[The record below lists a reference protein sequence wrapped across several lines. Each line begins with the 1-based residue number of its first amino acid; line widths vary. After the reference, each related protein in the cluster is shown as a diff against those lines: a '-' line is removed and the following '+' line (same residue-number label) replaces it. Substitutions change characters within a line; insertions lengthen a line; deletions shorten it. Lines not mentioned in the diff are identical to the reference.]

1 MKKNDLIYELL
12 LILAAMIW
20 GSSFVAQS
28 AGGEVIGPWTF
39 TCIRSFIAFIAISA
53 IVPVLDR
60 YHYARKPETPEEN
73 RYLWKAG
80 IWVGIFVCLAT
91 VMQQWG
97 LQYTTVGKAGFLTTL
112 YVVLVPVFS
121 IFLGNRI
128 GRNVWLAVVLAMTGI
143 YFLSYTKG
151 ETLAFGDLLVL
162 ICAVLF
168 TVQIL
173 MLAHFSRNTDPVR
186 LSAREFLV
194 SGIICLIPMVLFERP
209 SLADLQAAAIPLL
222 YAGLMSSGVAYTLQV
237 VTQSKLDPTLA
248 SIIMSLESVFA
259 AIFGFLILH
268 QVLSP
273 RELLGCALV
282 FAAVILAQLPEK
294 QKEQS
299 A

>member
-128 GRNVWLAVVLAMTGI
+128 GRNVWMAVVLAMTGI